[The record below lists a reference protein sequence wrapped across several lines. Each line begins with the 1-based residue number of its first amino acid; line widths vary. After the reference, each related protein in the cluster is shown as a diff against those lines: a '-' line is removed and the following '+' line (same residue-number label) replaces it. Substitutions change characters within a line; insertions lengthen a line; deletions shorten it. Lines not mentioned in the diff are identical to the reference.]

1 MKRKVK
7 MAIQPPSFRP
17 TVVGTHYAAATGHYL
32 GTAAAMRILDGG
44 GNAVDAGVCAAMAL
58 AILQPDMVSLYI
70 SRKKIASSAWPD
82 SATGQKRR
90 TLTASSPRGTAN
102 TCRKDCCAQ

>member
-17 TVVGTHYAAATGHYL
+17 TVVGTHYAVATGHYL

-44 GNAVDAGVCAAMAL
+44 GNAVDAGVTAAMAR
-58 AILQPDMVSLYI
+58 SEE
-70 SRKKIASSAWPD
+70 
-82 SATGQKRR
+82 RR
-90 TLTASSPRGTAN
+90 VG
-102 TCRKDCCAQ
+102 KECA